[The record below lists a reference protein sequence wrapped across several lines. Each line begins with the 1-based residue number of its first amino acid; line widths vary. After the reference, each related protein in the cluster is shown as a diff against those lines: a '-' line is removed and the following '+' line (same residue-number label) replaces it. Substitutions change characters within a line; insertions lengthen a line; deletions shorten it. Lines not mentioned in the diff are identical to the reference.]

1 MMLTAELNKATD
13 EAIQAH
19 AEGDVEMAQNHFAL
33 ILLSACSAS
42 GDAVSDHIGC
52 ITRLLEARL
61 TEEVMQSHNVK
72 GQIDQIMNG
81 MSETGHRLNSFSLL
95 FREYA
100 YPAGPTKEV

>member
-13 EAIQAH
+13 EAIQAY
-19 AEGDVEMAQNHFAL
+19 AEDDVAKAQNHFAAV
-33 ILLSACSAS
+33 LLSACSAS
-42 GDAVSDHIGC
+42 GDEVSDHIGC

-61 TEEVMQSHNVK
+61 TEEVMQSNNIK

-95 FREYA
+95 FHEYA
-100 YPAGPTKEV
+100 